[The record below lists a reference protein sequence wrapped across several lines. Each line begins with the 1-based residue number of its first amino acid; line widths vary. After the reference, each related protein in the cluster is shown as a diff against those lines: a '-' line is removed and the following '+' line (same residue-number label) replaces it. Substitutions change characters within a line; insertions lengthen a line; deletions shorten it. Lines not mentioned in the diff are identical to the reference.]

1 MVYFADGAVQPQPVA
16 GQQFVR
22 VGNGDTVD
30 IILQNLPANANG
42 AAPPLAMDLGG
53 GSCWYV
59 ILHTATCPL
68 LQVMRQVCTGATML
82 RLNCETWWAPRRR
95 SLVLKHQY

>member
-42 AAPPLAMDLGG
+42 APPPLAMELGG
-53 GSCWYV
+53 GSCSRVLLYR
-59 ILHTATCPL
+59 ATCPS
-68 LQVMRQVCTGATML
+68 LQVFCQVCTGL
-82 RLNCETWWAPRRR
+82 QCRD
-95 SLVLKHQY
+95 